1 MAQILEEDI
10 YTVAKRFFE
19 QDYHDRGMLKWQ
31 GYHLSD
37 HTEDVA
43 KYTANDAQIS
53 AQKLNDKQSLEIIGS
68 LLKTAYESNLE
79 LTIQLATQDDTG
91 VTSSLV
97 TGKIL
102 GYTDLNTVLVNN
114 LEIQIDQINFV
125 KVGT

>member
-1 MAQILEEDI
+1 
-10 YTVAKRFFE
+10 
-19 QDYHDRGMLKWQ
+19 MLKWQ

-53 AQKLNDKQSLEIIGS
+53 AQKLKDKQSLEIIGS

-91 VTSSLV
+91 VTSELI
-97 TGKIL
+97 TGKLL
-102 GYTDLNTVLVNN
+102 GYTDQNTVLVNN